1 MYQILIIEDSK
12 ALAER
17 LQLSLQQE
25 GYNVRIASNGY
36 EGLKSI
42 KNLPPDLVITDIL
55 MPVMDGFE
63 VIIYLK
69 KYHPDIQI
77 IAMTSGGYI
86 KANEYL
92 HTMRQFGVDSTLMK
106 PFRDDYL
113 KNVVYELREKKL
125 TFKQTKKGAKSLNV

>member
-1 MYQILIIEDSK
+1 MYKILIIEDSK

-17 LQLSLQQE
+17 LQLVLQQE
-25 GYNVRIASNGY
+25 GYEVYIASNGY
-36 EGLKSI
+36 EGLKVI
-42 KNLPPDLVITDIL
+42 KSMSPDLVITDIL

-69 KYHPDIQI
+69 KHNPEIQI
-77 IAMTSGGYI
+77 VAMTSGGYI

-113 KNVVYELREKKL
+113 KNIVFELKEKKIDSG
-125 TFKQTKKGAKSLNV
+125 KGKRVKVS

>member
-1 MYQILIIEDSK
+1 MYKILIIEDSK
-12 ALAER
+12 VLAEK
-17 LQLSLQQE
+17 LQLVLQQE
-25 GYNVRIASNGY
+25 GYEVYIASNGY
-36 EGLKSI
+36 EGLKVIKSI
-42 KNLPPDLVITDIL
+42 MLDLVITDIL

-69 KYHPDIQI
+69 KHNPDIQI

-113 KNVVYELREKKL
+113 KNIVFELRDKKIDIR
-125 TFKQTKKGAKSLNV
+125 KGKKVKVS

>member
-1 MYQILIIEDSK
+1 MYKILIIEDSR

-17 LQLSLQQE
+17 LQLILQQE
-25 GYNVRIASNGY
+25 GYTVFIASNGY
-36 EGLKSI
+36 EGLKVI
-42 KNLPPDLVITDIL
+42 KAIPPDLVITDIL

-69 KYHPDIQI
+69 KYHSDIQV

-92 HTMRQFGVDSTLMK
+92 NTMRQFGVESTLMK

-113 KNVVYELREKKL
+113 KNIVYELREKKIAL
-125 TFKQTKKGAKSLNV
+125 RPARRGLKV

>member
-1 MYQILIIEDSK
+1 MYKILIIEDSK
-12 ALAER
+12 VLAEK
-17 LQLSLQQE
+17 LQLVLQQE
-25 GYNVRIASNGY
+25 GYEVYIASNGY
-36 EGLKSI
+36 EGLKVIKSI
-42 KNLPPDLVITDIL
+42 MLDLVITDIL

-69 KYHPDIQI
+69 KHNPDIQI

-113 KNVVYELREKKL
+113 KNIVFELRDKKID
-125 TFKQTKKGAKSLNV
+125 TRKGKKVKVS